1 MTNASE
7 LQRLIES
14 GRTTEAI
21 ELCERRRHEVGTG
34 RYYTF
39 WLHRLQRPRGQ
50 TIPAIGIA
58 ARGASPPASRNVARA
73 DWDDLHASFAANAYR
88 AAVLNPVGADPAGQ
102 RAALVAASPFKSE
115 IYLPTAKIPQRDQ
128 IEGLQRVA
136 ALIQPDNLEASRLRF
151 EALRAEVRRRGCR
164 RVFVIGNGP
173 SLKMTD
179 LSLLRDEITI
189 GFNGIF
195 LHESFTPTI
204 YVVEDHLVAEDRQS
218 EIHAY
223 RCPVK
228 VFPSY
233 LGYCIEPQHN
243 TIFLNHR
250 GRISYPVD
258 TDFSA
263 DAGRITYTG
272 GTVTYTG
279 LQIAASLGVEEIVL
293 IGVDA
298 SYRVANVERS
308 DSYGTGVL
316 TSTHDDTNHFDPR
329 YFGKGYRWHDP
340 NVHTMLQA
348 YRKVRDYARLK
359 HLKIVNATV
368 GGQLEV
374 FTRVDFYGLF
384 PREEVFPRVAIVD
397 FTSIRRLSATGVIKR
412 NLLEGWPK
420 DALLHVYADDVSRV
434 AASQTIPNDLYAQD
448 ADARSIWPA
457 FRALVEFDP
466 QLLYL
471 RPTID
476 RPALTVLQ
484 LVAAV
489 LLDKPWVVHYMDD
502 WLERA
507 RMASSPDLARAY
519 AALMAFLFSGA
530 SRVFAISGKMQK
542 HLVDHHG
549 LDAARVDVVHNFV
562 PERLGERPVRSV
574 RGPRRVVRYFGGME
588 RDMGLATL
596 LAFARQIDEIN
607 RTDTSL
613 QVDFEI
619 YTGKHYIEK
628 NQDSFGHLQGVSLL
642 PQIEDYRSYLDRLA
656 DSDLN
661 LICYNFDPSSLAYV
675 RFSLANKL
683 PELLAVGVPFL
694 VIGHPEIG
702 TVELLADAGYPLL
715 LTDSAF
721 RCAGALRKAFN
732 PDDADRD
739 AYQTAVSALLDEF
752 SDGNNRGRMQRAFR
766 RVAAAPLAPSQG
778 SALEVLASFRAAAA
792 PALGSIGDLDA
803 VIALAALPNVVR
815 DCLLARIRSHGLEWS
830 IRDEVPALAK
840 KVPTAVALDAA
851 SPEVQARAVACL
863 VEGMGQDRFA
873 AFSDVV
879 RAWLRVRL
887 DLALAGGAGRPD
899 VSTARPS
906 NP

>member
-14 GRTTEAI
+14 GRTAEAI
-21 ELCERRRHEVGTG
+21 ELCEQYRHEVGIG
-34 RYYTF
+34 SYYTF
-39 WLHRLQRPRGQ
+39 WLNRLQRPRGQ
-50 TIPAIGIA
+50 TIPGMGIA
-58 ARGASPPASRNVARA
+58 AREELLPPSRNVAHA
-73 DWDDLHASFAANAYR
+73 DWDDLNSCFAANAYR
-88 AAVLNPVGADPAGQ
+88 VSVPHPADADPSAQ
-102 RAALVAASPFKSE
+102 RAALLAALPFKSE
-115 IYLPTAKIPQRDQ
+115 IYLPTAKIPQREQ
-128 IEGLQRVA
+128 ISGLQRVA

-151 EALRAEVRRRGCR
+151 EALRAEVQRRGCS

-228 VFPSY
+228 IFPSY

-250 GRISYPVD
+250 SRISYPVD

-348 YRKVRDYARLK
+348 YRKARDYARLK

-374 FTRVDFYGLF
+374 FKRVDFYGLF
-384 PREEVFPRVAIVD
+384 PREKVFPRVAIVD
-397 FTSIRRLSATGVIKR
+397 FTSIWRLSATGVIKR

-420 DALLHVYADDVSRV
+420 DALLHISADDVSRV
-434 AASQTIPNDLYAQD
+434 AASQTIPNDLYAKD

-457 FRALVEFDP
+457 FRALVEFEP

-489 LLDKPWVVHYMDD
+489 LLDKPWIVHYMDD
-502 WLERA
+502 WLEKA
-507 RMASSPDLARAY
+507 RVACDPDLARAY

-530 SRVFAISGKMQK
+530 SRVFAISAKMQK

-562 PERLGERPVRSV
+562 PERLGERPVRHN

-588 RDMGLATL
+588 RDMCLATL

-607 RTDTSL
+607 RTDASL

-619 YTGKHYIEK
+619 YTGKQSIEK
-628 NQDSFGHLQGVSLL
+628 HKEAFGQLCGVSL
-642 PQIEDYRSYLDRLA
+642 QSNIEDYGRYLDRLA

-661 LICYNFDPSSLAYV
+661 LICYNFDTTSLAYV

-694 VIGHPEIG
+694 AIGHREIG
-702 TVELLADAGYPLL
+702 TLELLADAGYPLL
-715 LTDSAF
+715 LIDREFS
-721 RCAGALRKAFN
+721 CAEILRKAFEPN
-732 PDDADRD
+732 DFDRD
-739 AYQTAVSALLDEF
+739 AYQKAVTLLMDEF
-752 SDGNNRGRMQRAFR
+752 SDCNNRGRMQRAFR
-766 RVAAAPLAPSQG
+766 LAVAEPAPASSFQG
-778 SALEVLASFRAAAA
+778 SALALLASFRAATA
-792 PALGSIGDLDA
+792 PALGTFGDIDA
-803 VIALAALPNVVR
+803 LLGLVALPKIVTSG
-815 DCLLARIRSHGLEWS
+815 LLDRIRSHGLDWS
-830 IRDEVPALAK
+830 ISNEVSALAEK
-840 KVPTAVALDAA
+840 LPDAAALDAA
-851 SPEVQARAVACL
+851 GPEIQARALACL
-863 VEGMGQDRFA
+863 VEGLSEDRFS
-873 AFSDVV
+873 AFGDVV
-879 RAWLRVRL
+879 RAWLRLRL
-887 DLALAGGAGRPD
+887 EGELAAVTTSGLR
-899 VSTARPS
+899 
-906 NP
+906 